1 MFKIFKIFLH
11 VPFARKVVVKID
23 LVRINVVEPFEK
35 KIRAVETGACR
46 NEKFLSNL

>member
-1 MFKIFKIFLH
+1 MINKSIFL
-11 VPFARKVVVKID
+11 PFARKVVVKID

-35 KIRAVETGACR
+35 IRAVETGACR